1 MSAPVSAPVPA
12 PELSSD
18 HEALLSRRGLLRGGG
33 LTAAAVFAAS
43 MGAMQSARAQAATA
57 GRQWVSAASPY
68 GPIAPVADQ
77 STGLPLLQLPTGFR
91 YQSFGWRGDPM
102 ADGQPTPPNHDGM
115 AVVRTVRQG
124 RSVEHTLVRNHEL
137 GRVLNAAQQTRAPA
151 MYATER
157 VDGILRLSAGS
168 VTVRVGHR
176 DSLSNSFVAVT
187 NPLAADPPPFQ
198 GFQAGGTSNL
208 VFRDGR
214 WVSARASLGGTV
226 QNCAGGP
233 TPWGS
238 WLSCEETTFDFS
250 QIGGRRHGYVF
261 EVAADPAASIARPIV
276 GMGRFVHEAAAVD
289 PSSGAVYLSEDNRN
303 ASVFFRY
310 LPSNAARRV
319 GSLHAGGRLQ
329 AARIVGR
336 VRQAVET
343 TLAQA
348 NNVALLNPQIGDRYD
363 IDWIDIDGVDD
374 DPRLVANVPGQI
386 PLAGA
391 SGPSAEAL
399 AKGCA
404 RWSRGEGLWLLDGQ
418 LFIVDTSAG
427 TDEWGRVGH
436 GEGAIW
442 RLDLA
447 TMQLEAIAVAGAA
460 TAINNP
466 DNITVSPRG
475 GILLCEDGGASVDV
489 FGAGC
494 RLLGL
499 DASGLAYIFCKN
511 NVVLDAGQIAAAGK
525 LVPPGDY
532 RGAEFAGACF
542 EPSGRVLFVN
552 NYTPGITF
560 AITGPWGLGNL

>member
-1 MSAPVSAPVPA
+1 MSEHE
-12 PELSSD
+12 PEASRPGSQ
-18 HEALLSRRGLLRGGG
+18 ALLSRRGLLRGGG
-33 LTAAAVFAAS
+33 LTVAAAFAAS
-43 MGAMQSARAQAATA
+43 LGAMQTARAQAATA
-57 GRQWVSAASPY
+57 GRQWVSAPSPY

-77 STGLPLLQLPTGFR
+77 TTGLPLLQLPAGFR

-102 ADGQPTPPNHDGM
+102 ADGQPTPANHDGM

-137 GRVLNAAQQTRAPA
+137 GRVLDAAQQTRAPA

-157 VDGILRLSAGS
+157 VDGILRLSAGP
-168 VTVRVGHR
+168 VTVRIGHR
-176 DSLSNSFVAVT
+176 ESLSNSFVAVID
-187 NPLAADPPPFQ
+187 PRLPDPPPFR

-214 WVSARASLGGTV
+214 WVGARASLGGTV
-226 QNCAGGP
+226 QNCAGGS

-238 WLSCEETTFDFS
+238 WLTCEETTFDFR
-250 QIGGRRHGYVF
+250 QIGGRKHGYVF
-261 EVAADPAASIARPIV
+261 EVAADPAASSAQPIV

-289 PSSGAVYLSEDNRN
+289 PASGAVYLSEDNRN
-303 ASVFFRY
+303 VSVFFRY
-310 LPSNAARRV
+310 LPNDPARRV
-319 GSLHAGGRLQ
+319 GALHAGGRLQ
-329 AARIVGR
+329 AARIVGI
-336 VRQAVET
+336 VRQAQASASLT
-343 TLAQA
+343 QA
-348 NNVALLNPQIGDRYD
+348 NNVALLDPQIGDSYD
-363 IDWIDIDGVDD
+363 IDWVDIDGVDE
-374 DPRLVANVPGQI
+374 DPRLVAGVPGQI

-399 AKGCA
+399 TKGCA

-427 TDEWGRVGH
+427 VDAAGRAGH
-436 GEGAIW
+436 GDGAVW

-447 TMQLEAIAVAGAA
+447 TMRLTAIAVSAAA
-460 TAINNP
+460 TAMNNP

-560 AITGPWGLGNL
+560 AITGPWGLGHL